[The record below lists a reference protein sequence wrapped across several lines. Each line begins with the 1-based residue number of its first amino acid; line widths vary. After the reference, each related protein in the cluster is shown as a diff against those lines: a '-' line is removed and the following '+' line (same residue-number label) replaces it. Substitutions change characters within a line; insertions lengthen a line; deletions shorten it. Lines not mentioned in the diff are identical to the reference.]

1 MGNFIH
7 CHIYKNLVEIAS
19 FIGIWH
25 KVNGDVLGHLKQS
38 PRAWSDDHEYG
49 EETYGSYIRNWGT
62 MENISTIPVTSLK
75 SLASHVYFKYTIMSE
90 INHFSQHS
98 GLSPRVYGS
107 IEEGYARY
115 LQNMYLEGSHI
126 QIVNALV
133 VLYTVPYAV

>member
-1 MGNFIH
+1 MHSLCFKIANRPYCI
-7 CHIYKNLVEIAS
+7 LEIART
-19 FIGIWH
+19 
-25 KVNGDVLGHLKQS
+25 V
-38 PRAWSDDHEYG
+38 Y
-49 EETYGSYIRNWGT
+49 
-62 MENISTIPVTSLK
+62 LK
-75 SLASHVYFKYTIMSE
+75 SLKPLASYVYCKYTIMSE